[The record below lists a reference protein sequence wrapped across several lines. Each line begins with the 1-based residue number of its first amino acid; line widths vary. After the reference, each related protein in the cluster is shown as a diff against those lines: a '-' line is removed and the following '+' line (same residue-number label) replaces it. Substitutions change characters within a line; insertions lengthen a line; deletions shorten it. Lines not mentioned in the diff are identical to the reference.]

1 MRRPKPAARHS
12 PFVRHQSPRSVR
24 AAIRSAKIVL
34 VSLDCRTG
42 SLVTPIYKCVAFKFD
57 WCFQRIVRLLLQ
69 YDHATPLQRLARA
82 FGRCQSH
89 VCDVAAYNVTNVW
102 FCDVVQLSF
111 WVSLLSLVR
120 VKCLCEDSSA
130 PLENGL
136 LEQRKAIL
144 MHSAKSRLETTANLP
159 LIIYILLVIRSFWNR
174 RCDEQRWTPGR
185 NVEEQILA
193 QDKLYSLDLTC
204 IPSRGTTRSNR
215 WKTNNE
221 SSASPQTGQFFH

>member
-1 MRRPKPAARHS
+1 MLSANRPIA
-12 PFVRHQSPRSVR
+12 
-24 AAIRSAKIVL
+24 AAIRSRYPAATFSSRLWSMPVTRL
-34 VSLDCRTG
+34 WCCR
-42 SLVTPIYKCVAFKFD
+42 
-57 WCFQRIVRLLLQ
+57 
-69 YDHATPLQRLARA
+69 LQRHKR
-82 FGRCQSH
+82 
-89 VCDVAAYNVTNVW
+89 
-102 FCDVVQLSF
+102 VVLWCCTGLLSF

-144 MHSAKSRLETTANLP
+144 MHSEKSRLETTVNPP
-159 LIIYILLVIRSFWNR
+159 LITYILLVIRSFWNC
-174 RCDEQRWTPGR
+174 RCDEQRWAPGR

-221 SSASPQTGQFFH
+221 SSASP